1 MDTLEHILPEEGT
14 RQHFEILTELGQ
26 CHVSIGNFDRA
37 KECFEHAAQ
46 LDGDAAEPYL
56 GLGVVA
62 MQNSQLDEA
71 EISFKVARRLNPKNP
86 KTYCGLGMIYQQ
98 KGSLAESFDN
108 YLKSLELDSDN
119 LTALLGL
126 FQASCQ
132 MGSFG
137 KVIYYLET
145 YLRSHPDDVSVMF
158 SLGSLYAKD
167 GRLEQARDTLSK
179 VVAYDP
185 ENKDAAN
192 VLEEIEHRLKNLN

>member
-1 MDTLEHILPEEGT
+1 MDTLEQTIPEEGI
-14 RQHFEILTELGQ
+14 RQHYEILTELGQ
-26 CHVSIGNFDRA
+26 CHVSIGNYDRA
-37 KECFEHAAQ
+37 KECFEHAASI
-46 LDGDAAEPYL
+46 DGDAADPYL

-62 MQNSQLDEA
+62 MQTQNLSDA
-71 EISFKVARRLNPKNP
+71 EIAFKVARRLNPKNA

-98 KGSLAESFDN
+98 MGSFVESFDN

-132 MGSFG
+132 MGSFS

-145 YLRSHPDDVSVMF
+145 YLQCHSDDIAVMF
-158 SLGSLYAKD
+158 SLGSIYAKD
-167 GRLEQARDTLSK
+167 CQLEKAQNMLKK
-179 VVAYDP
+179 VLAYDP

-192 VLEEIEHRLKNLN
+192 VLEEVEHRLKNLN